1 MKQAYE
7 NIKNIQPAL
16 EIFDTSFEEMIDMQ
30 VETLKYQAKVYNTIF
45 NCHEKK
51 QIKNCNFKQG
61 DIMNLSEMYSPDS
74 VDILL
79 YRNALYH
86 TLCEGNSLYRI
97 MREDST
103 ENMNKIASQMN
114 KVVKMNGLLVFG
126 ENEFLQ
132 GIDTNKVADVMRE
145 NGFEP
150 VINPKTDSQNMW
162 KKVQNINV

>member
-1 MKQAYE
+1 
-7 NIKNIQPAL
+7 
-16 EIFDTSFEEMIDMQ
+16 
-30 VETLKYQAKVYNTIF
+30 
-45 NCHEKK
+45 
-51 QIKNCNFKQG
+51 
-61 DIMNLSEMYSPDS
+61 
-74 VDILL
+74 
-79 YRNALYH
+79 
-86 TLCEGNSLYRI
+86 

-114 KVVKMNGLLVFG
+114 KVVKMNGLVVFG